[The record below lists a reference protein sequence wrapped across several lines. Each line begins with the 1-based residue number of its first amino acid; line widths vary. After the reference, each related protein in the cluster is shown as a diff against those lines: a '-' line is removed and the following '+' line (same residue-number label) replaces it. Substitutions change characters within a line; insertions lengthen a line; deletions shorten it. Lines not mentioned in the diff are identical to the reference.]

1 MAKPKRIL
9 KRFLR
14 ILAIIVAI
22 PLSLILLLAAVPF
35 AASIGLKQEALP
47 ADASTV
53 LRRAVVGERWM
64 TGVARLLDGL
74 TPMPKDIPDAEGY
87 AGEHFYPGGEG
98 AGEAWRLGY
107 AQAIITPE
115 DWETRTYYEGGNI
128 SIPARKLRH
137 KLDEIKVRVIAL
149 SAGDGVNIFAAV
161 DSIGVTNRQVCQIRA
176 LVGDL
181 DLQSVNIAATH
192 VHSAVDSTGIYSKG
206 GKVDEDYLAFA
217 NEKTAQAIREAVA
230 AMEPGKLY
238 LSQIG
243 SHTMEAF
250 WDRFN
255 EKLGFDDETDE
266 WDDEWDEKWDQVYA
280 EMLRETSIEEYGLRG
295 YISNRRIGGL
305 YPTKLNKLRF
315 APENPESKETVL
327 LNFAAHPFR
336 AGWKYGDWTAD
347 SISGDFIYYME
358 ELVNEAGANM
368 IFANGAV
375 NGINPNMGGTTPNFD
390 SYEAWKAF
398 EAEQGIDNGWYVRMY
413 GRDIAGIALAMTMPP
428 EEIAANELT
437 NPENHYGWAYH
448 DIVTVLQNSG
458 TVQEAELLPKLSIQ
472 ISEVRVNIENPVI
485 RWAAKRGTLNM
496 NVLRDG
502 KNLLGPTEIGLLE
515 LGGEVS
521 IALVPGEFTPGL
533 AWRGIDTIAGNAI
546 RQRDFAHPT
555 FSESAGRDVLV
566 FGLCN
571 DELGYVIPDSDYL
584 MFYVPDFLVDSLM
597 GTWNYDHYAELL
609 SPGPGAAEVFA
620 QAFAQLAN
628 KN

>member
-9 KRFLR
+9 KRILR
-14 ILAIIVAI
+14 VLAIVLAV
-22 PLSLILLLAAVPF
+22 PLALIILLAAVPF
-35 AASIGLKQEALP
+35 AASIGLQQEALP

-64 TGVARLLDGL
+64 TGAARLLDGL
-74 TPMPKDIPDAEGY
+74 TPMPRDIPGVADYRSER
-87 AGEHFYPGGEG
+87 FYPGGES
-98 AGEAWRLGY
+98 AGEAWQLGY

-115 DWETRTYYEGGNI
+115 DWETKTYYEGGNI
-128 SIPARKLRH
+128 SIPTRKLKH

-161 DSIGVTNRQVCQIRA
+161 DSIGVTNRQVRQIRA
-176 LVGDL
+176 LVADL

-192 VHSAVDSTGIYSKG
+192 AHSAVDSTGIYSKG
-206 GKVDEDYLAFA
+206 GKADEEYLAFA
-217 NEKTAQAIREAVA
+217 NEKTAQAIRAAVA
-230 AMEPGKLY
+230 SMEQGKLWF
-238 LSQIG
+238 SQIG

-250 WDRFN
+250 WDRFD

-266 WDDEWDEKWDQVYA
+266 WNDEWDEKWDQVYA
-280 EMLRETSIEEYGLRG
+280 GMLRETSIGEYGLRG
-295 YISNRRIGGL
+295 YVSNRRIGGL
-305 YPTKLNKLRF
+305 YPTVLNKLRF

-358 ELVNEAGANM
+358 ELVNQAGANM
-368 IFANGAV
+368 IFVNGAV

-390 SYEAWKAF
+390 SYEAWEAF

-413 GRDIAGIALAMTMPP
+413 GRDVAGIALAMTMEPG
-428 EEIAANELT
+428 EIAQNEQT
-437 NPENHYGWAYH
+437 DPGNHPGWAYQ
-448 DIVTVLQNSG
+448 DIITVMQNNG
-458 TVQEAELLPKLSIQ
+458 TIQETELPPMLNIQ
-472 ISEVRVNIENPVI
+472 ISEVQVNIENPVI
-485 RWAAKRGTLNM
+485 RWAAKRGALNM
-496 NVLRDG
+496 NILRDG

-515 LGGEVS
+515 LGGAVS
-521 IALVPGEFTPGL
+521 VVLAPGEFTPGL
-533 AWRGIDTIAGNAI
+533 AWRGIDTIAENAI
-546 RQRDFAHPT
+546 RQRDFAYPT
-555 FSESAGRDVLV
+555 FSESAGREVLV

-620 QAFAQLAN
+620 QAFAQLAD
-628 KN
+628 KK